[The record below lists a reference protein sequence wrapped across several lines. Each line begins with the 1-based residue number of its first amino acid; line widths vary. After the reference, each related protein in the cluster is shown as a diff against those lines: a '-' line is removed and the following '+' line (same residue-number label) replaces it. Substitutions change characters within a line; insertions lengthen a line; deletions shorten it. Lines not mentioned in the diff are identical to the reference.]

1 MSIVRVKHNRE
12 NPYVQIN
19 KEALWNQNLSL
30 KAIGLW
36 AKCLSRPDN
45 WTFRVA
51 ELAKRGVEGR
61 RAIYSAIDELEKER
75 YVLKLKHYEKKDTGA
90 FDGGGVEY
98 IFFEFPYTDQER
110 DDCIEE
116 FKKCF
121 RQCGFGDVRGGDLQK
136 STLLNKD
143 SLPIIEDNQY
153 RESASPPPSPSLSLA
168 NAAQDSRPS
177 APPIKEIPQEAKEMA
192 EELLKKVKAIHPKL
206 KEPNLDK
213 WAKEMDLL
221 HRADKREWSEIKDMI
236 KWAFEDAFWV
246 KIIQSPEGLR
256 RNWDKMAVKQ
266 AKVDNKGI
274 TIEKNR
280 TYAQQIKAF
289 LEKEGDGKIIWLGID
304 FVQDRR
310 TGDSIKFDL
319 NHDTFKG
326 IVNKWFG
333 IREK

>member
-1 MSIVRVKHNRE
+1 MVDI
-12 NPYVQIN
+12 Q
-19 KEALWNQNLSL
+19 
-30 KAIGLW
+30 
-36 AKCLSRPDN
+36 
-45 WTFRVA
+45 
-51 ELAKRGVEGR
+51 
-61 RAIYSAIDELEKER
+61 
-75 YVLKLKHYEKKDTGA
+75 
-90 FDGGGVEY
+90 
-98 IFFEFPYTDQER
+98 
-110 DDCIEE
+110 
-116 FKKCF
+116 
-121 RQCGFGDVRGGDLQK
+121 
-136 STLLNKD
+136 
-143 SLPIIEDNQY
+143 
-153 RESASPPPSPSLSLA
+153 
-168 NAAQDSRPS
+168 
-177 APPIKEIPQEAKEMA
+177 
-192 EELLKKVKAIHPKL
+192 
-206 KEPNLDK
+206 
-213 WAKEMDLL
+213 EMDLL